1 MNTNYKFYLE
11 VEFPDG
17 ERKVTTFEI
26 ESMVAD
32 SSLKPYDRCDRAID
46 AWMADGVTFETASL
60 VDVDRKKIAEK
71 ISAKLTNDILQF
83 IKARD
88 LRNGYKQET
97 FPNIG

>member
-17 ERKVTTFEI
+17 ERKATSFEI

-32 SSLKPYDRCDRAID
+32 PRLKPYDRCDDSITACLSG
-46 AWMADGVTFETASL
+46 GVTCKTAGL
-60 VDVDRKKIAEK
+60 IDVSRKKIAEK
-71 ISAKLTNDILQF
+71 IAVKLTDEILQA

-97 FPNIG
+97 FAGI